1 MPPYAG
7 PPTAARS
14 GEVADTLRLM
24 AYLALALA
32 LIVLDHRGGWLSQA
46 RKQVAI
52 AVAPLWAVAG
62 WPGRLVERVSD
73 DAGTLSQLTEENRRL
88 RNEALLNQAR
98 MARLQSVA
106 ADNLRLRG
114 LLEAAERGNLDVVL
128 APILDIDLDP
138 SRQRLILDAGSRERV
153 RVGQTVIDA
162 GGLLGQITGITPM
175 HASVL
180 LITDPSHA
188 VPVAVA
194 RNGVRLIVYGEGRSD
209 HLTLRSVPLSSDVRV
224 GDVLVTSGLGGR
236 FPPGFPVGTIT
247 ALKPDDSR
255 AFLLGEV
262 KPAAQLDRG
271 REVLVLLS
279 LPPPP
284 VDAGGFDTQPAM
296 PETASASSPEAQA
309 AAEQAAAQRLSE
321 LKQRKPKGRSATSPE
336 ELKSEIEPA
345 PPADAAANATASPAR
360 SAAQTPA
367 ARPQAPRSQSAAP
380 AAQPPARTQ
389 PSNAPQEPQR

>member
-14 GEVADTLRLM
+14 GEVADTLRLL
-24 AYLALALA
+24 AYLALAVV

-46 RKQVAI
+46 RKQVAT

-62 WPGRLVERVSD
+62 MPGRLIERVSD
-73 DAGTLSQLTEENRRL
+73 DAGTLSRLTEENRRL
-88 RNEALLNQAR
+88 RNEALVNQAR

-106 ADNLRLRG
+106 ADNQRLRG

-138 SRQRLILDAGSRERV
+138 SKQRLVLDAGSRDRI
-153 RVGQTVIDA
+153 RVGQSVIDA
-162 GGLLGQITGITPM
+162 GGLLGQITGVTAM

-194 RNGVRLIVYGEGRSD
+194 RNGVRLVVYGEGRSD
-209 HLTLRSVPLSSDVRV
+209 HLTLRSVPLSSDVRE

-255 AFLLGEV
+255 AFLVGEV
-262 KPAAQLDRG
+262 QPAAQLDRG

-279 LPPPP
+279 LPPAPAP
-284 VDAGGFDTQPAM
+284 SEPFDTQPAM
-296 PETASASSPEAQA
+296 
-309 AAEQAAAQRLSE
+309 AE
-321 LKQRKPKGRSATSPE
+321 G
-336 ELKSEIEPA
+336 A
-345 PPADAAANATASPAR
+345 P
-360 SAAQTPA
+360 
-367 ARPQAPRSQSAAP
+367 AAP
-380 AAQPPARTQ
+380 AANQAADAANAAARPDAVVAPAGNAATPPRNPPSAERRAAPSRRPASPATTPVAPAAAEPITSESTQ
-389 PSNAPQEPQR
+389 